1 MIEVKNLLTTVVI
14 SKNDLFGIE
23 LTLKSFSNLNGNFPS
38 LILVLSSYSTAEIE
52 GIKTEYNYLQP
63 EICLID
69 PIGPYSA
76 MNYGLEKTKT
86 NFVNFLHGGDSY
98 AEGSAILDLLQSM
111 GDNLIGFGE
120 MDIISSANTKIKTY
134 SFKKY
139 STLLHRLGL
148 KYIPHPAT
156 IVSTK
161 AARDM
166 GGFDLNYSVA
176 ADQKMLL
183 QLAREKR
190 PVVLLEIIS
199 AFQLGG
205 LSTRSQK
212 EIISDFRKISFDI
225 YGYFWGNKIID
236 KFIWKINQ
244 FVRNLYSFILKH
256 YK

>member
-1 MIEVKNLLTTVVI
+1 MLEVKNLLTTVVI
-14 SKNDLFGIE
+14 SKGDLHGIR
-23 LTLKSFSNLNGNFPS
+23 LTLKYFSCFSGNFPG
-38 LILVLSSYSTAEIE
+38 LILVLSSYSETEIE
-52 GIKTEYNYLQP
+52 IIKTEYDYLDP
-63 EICLID
+63 EIYLVE
-69 PIGPYSA
+69 PNGPYSA
-76 MNYGLEKTKT
+76 MNFGLEKAQT

-183 QLAREKR
+183 QLARKKY
-190 PVVLLEIIS
+190 PVLLPKII
-199 AFQLGG
+199 ATFKLGG
-205 LSTRSQK
+205 LSTRPQN
-212 EIISDFRKISFDI
+212 EIIKDFRKISFDI

-244 FVRNLYSFILKH
+244 FVRNLYSFILKR